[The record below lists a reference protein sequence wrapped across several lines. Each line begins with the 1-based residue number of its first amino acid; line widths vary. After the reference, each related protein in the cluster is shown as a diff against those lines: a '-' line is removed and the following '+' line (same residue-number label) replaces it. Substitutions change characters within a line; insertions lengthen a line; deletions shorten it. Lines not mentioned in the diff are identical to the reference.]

1 MSKFFSIFKHLENS
15 IFKFSNSHADF
26 HSFLMGS
33 SVLTLVEKFRN
44 YFRYSLPHILLM
56 MHIQFSKS
64 YVLILSVFS
73 KMMNVN
79 TFDSGAYFFNV
90 FLSMF
95 FVSVFEKWKWITLLI
110 ALIPVGLKMYINSHL
125 ALMKFSKLI
134 SYVTNSFYAN
144 L

>member
-26 HSFLMGS
+26 YSFLMGS

-44 YFRYSLPHILLM
+44 NFRYSLPHILLM
-56 MHIQFSKS
+56 MHIQFPKS

-90 FLSMF
+90 FSQRFMN
-95 FVSVFEKWKWITLLI
+95 VFEQSKINQTYIVNSVNHSRIKN
-110 ALIPVGLKMYINSHL
+110 VCINSHL
-125 ALMKFSKLI
+125 ALMKFS
-134 SYVTNSFYAN
+134 S
-144 L
+144 